1 MDGFGV
7 YHAKWNKS
15 DRERQI
21 LYYLTYMRN
30 LENKTNEQTKQN
42 ENRLMDTENKIS
54 GWQRGGGLGGDG
66 VGIWG

>member
-54 GWQRGGGLGGDG
+54 GWQRGGGLGG
-66 VGIWG
+66 WAK